1 MLRRAVA
8 CLNGGRLSCRPHWE
22 GRAPTIV
29 TRWATDD
36 AKERA
41 NLIPVPL
48 SHCDDPYPV
57 SVGCVQRLSNVT
69 ERCETWSWE

>member
-8 CLNGGRLSCRPHWE
+8 CLIGGRLSCHPHWE

-41 NLIPVPL
+41 NPIPVPL
-48 SHCDDPYPV
+48 SPCDDLYPV
-57 SVGCVQRLSNVT
+57 SVGCMQRLSEGT
-69 ERCETWSWE
+69 GLGETWSWE